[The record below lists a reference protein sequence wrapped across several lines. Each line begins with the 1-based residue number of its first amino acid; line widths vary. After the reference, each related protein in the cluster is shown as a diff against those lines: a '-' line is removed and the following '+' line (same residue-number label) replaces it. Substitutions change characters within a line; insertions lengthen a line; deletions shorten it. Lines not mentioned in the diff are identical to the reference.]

1 MYLIDKLITDPND
14 ELYDLQAKYN
24 VKINRSCSSDAVYIF
39 QKQKQ
44 LYSSSRSSDS
54 KEYEAYSKFVINVET
69 QKVTKDLVEK
79 TIQKYSNRF

>member
-39 QKQKQ
+39 QK
-44 LYSSSRSSDS
+44 
-54 KEYEAYSKFVINVET
+54 
-69 QKVTKDLVEK
+69 
-79 TIQKYSNRF
+79 